1 VRYSSGRPEGERASV
16 QREDHR
22 AGAGS
27 RAIRVTVVW
36 ATPHVQDVV
45 DVVLPAGS
53 TAAAA
58 ILRSGFA
65 AAYVLDVDRL
75 DCSVDGRR
83 ARPTTVLADGNR
95 VDLARPLEVDPKSI
109 RRLRALARP
118 LRPTVKPERRGRE

>member
-1 VRYSSGRPEGERASV
+1 MSV
-16 QREDHR
+16 
-22 AGAGS
+22 
-27 RAIRVTVVW
+27 IRITVVW

-45 DVVLPAGS
+45 DVALPEGS
-53 TAAAA
+53 TVAAA

-65 AAYVLDVDRL
+65 AAYALDLDRL

-83 ARPTTVLADGNR
+83 ARSTTVLADGNR

-118 LRPTVKPERRGRE
+118 LRPAVKPERRGRE

>member
-1 VRYSSGRPEGERASV
+1 MSYPSDRPEGEYRSAQHEGTPV
-16 QREDHR
+16 
-22 AGAGS
+22 S

-58 ILRSGFA
+58 ISRSGFA
-65 AAYVLDVDRL
+65 AAYAIDADRL

-109 RRLRALARP
+109 RRQRALARP
-118 LRPTVKPERRGRE
+118 LRPTAKPEHRGRE

>member
-1 VRYSSGRPEGERASV
+1 VK
-16 QREDHR
+16 
-22 AGAGS
+22 
-27 RAIRVTVVW
+27 
-36 ATPHVQDVV
+36 ATPEMVV
-45 DVVLPAGS
+45 VTPGGKPIMFYVILALIDPGDEVLYPNP
-53 TAAAA
+53 
-58 ILRSGFA
+58 GFPIYESMIRYIGGVPVPVRLLEEK
-65 AAYVLDVDRL
+65 AYALDVDRL

>member
-1 VRYSSGRPEGERASV
+1 MAAGRRTGERAGAT
-16 QREDHR
+16 REVHR
-22 AGAGS
+22 AGVGS
-27 RAIRVTVVW
+27 SVIRVTVVW
-36 ATPHVQDVV
+36 ATPLVQDVV
-45 DVVLPAGS
+45 VVVLPAGS

-58 ILRSGFA
+58 ILRSGLA
-65 AAYVLDVDRL
+65 AAYALDVDRL

-118 LRPTVKPERRGRE
+118 LRPAAKPERRGRE